1 MEVCMKII
9 YLIIAS
15 VMLMLPDGAMAVTIE
30 MSPEMLNTINIE
42 IAKDKKSWISGVMT
56 QINPD
61 TVTID
66 GREYRM
72 SHNPVIIYPEKGEIK
87 DINIFRAMESAK
99 IRGRIIK
106 GNVTE
111 IYIEEILLRD

>member
-1 MEVCMKII
+1 MEVLMKTI
-9 YLIIAS
+9 YLIAALLI
-15 VMLMLPDGAMAVTIE
+15 LMLPDGAMTVTIE
-30 MSPEMLNTINIE
+30 MSPEMLITINEE

-56 QINPD
+56 QITSD
-61 TVTID
+61 TVTINK
-66 GREYRM
+66 REYRM
-72 SHNPVIIYPEKGEIK
+72 SRNAVIIYPEKGEIK

-99 IRGRIIK
+99 IRGRIIE